1 MNNFEQ
7 LKKKKFIL
15 EDKKKT
21 LNIHLKLIEDEL
33 KDCKKNLYSKCI
45 EEGGHYFH
53 RECDYQ
59 LYGEVTLTCT
69 NCGLVK

>member
-1 MNNFEQ
+1 MNNFEDLQ
-7 LKKKKFIL
+7 KKIFTL

-21 LNIHLKLIEDEL
+21 LNLHLKLIEDEL

-45 EEGGHYFH
+45 EDGGHYFC
-53 RECDYQ
+53 REYDYQ

-69 NCGLVK
+69 NCGYVK